1 MGKNVSCQF
10 CGNELEKGTKVCPH
24 CGSKVKKPF
33 YKKWWVWLIVVLLAL
48 AGMSQNPE
56 EKVEKT
62 PPEQEVSTPQE
73 TPSQPSS
80 TTTSTPSTTDS
91 DTADQSATAGQKNA
105 LKSAQQYLGYSAFS
119 HDGLIE
125 QLEFEGFTAAQATY
139 GVDNCGADWNEQA
152 AKCAKTYLSMSSFS
166 RQGLIDQLVFEGFTS
181 AQAEYGVTQNG
192 L

>member
-1 MGKNVSCQF
+1 MRKNLSCQF

-33 YKKWWVWLIVVLLAL
+33 YKKWWVWL
-48 AGMSQNPE
+48 
-56 EKVEKT
+56 
-62 PPEQEVSTPQE
+62 
-73 TPSQPSS
+73 
-80 TTTSTPSTTDS
+80 
-91 DTADQSATAGQKNA
+91 QSATAGQKNA
-105 LKSAQQYLGYSAFS
+105 LKSAQQYLRSSAFS
-119 HDGLIE
+119 HDGLIKQLEFEQYSTEDATWAADNCGADWNEQAVASAKIYLSSSAFSYSGLAE

-152 AKCAKTYLSMSSFS
+152 VKCAKAYLSMSPFS